1 MHICIDARMINAS
14 GIGTYLQGLIPSLI
28 KERLDITLLGNPKE
42 IVKYDWSENLEII
55 EMNSLIYSINEQL
68 ELSIKIPKC
77 ADIFW
82 SPHFNT
88 PILPIR
94 IKKRVV
100 TIHDVFHLAFFRT
113 LDLREKLY
121 AKVMI
126 NTAVRLS
133 KKIITVSKYSKSE
146 IIKYTRVNKDKIVV
160 IYPGTNK
167 ERFKVYQNKILLNR
181 IRKKYNLPERFFLFV
196 GNVKPHKNLKS
207 LLKAFESLIGEE
219 IIKDYYLVIVGKEK
233 GFITGDK
240 EIFKILERSLDLRKR
255 VIFTGFVSNEDL
267 PIIYNLASVFV
278 FPSFYE
284 GFGLPPLEAMAC
296 GCPVLVSNVA
306 SLPEVCGDAA
316 LYCDPYDVDYIA
328 EKMLQLANKEELKEE
343 LREKGFE
350 RAKQFS
356 WEKAAK
362 EHIKVF
368 KEVLKGDEK

>member
-1 MHICIDARMINAS
+1 MINAS